1 MSYYNN
7 SDNIRNTYYQNLQQQ
22 RPQMT
27 NSGSMLKGRPVAS
40 VDEARA
46 TIIDF
51 DGSIFY
57 FPDHANKRIYT
68 KQINMDGTSSFR
80 VYEEVTPPDPI
91 NNGSFVTK
99 DEFKNAV
106 NVLVQEIEKL
116 KEVGINN
123 VLSEPKPVESK
134 SEQRSNPETVF

>member
-7 SDNIRNTYYQNLQQQ
+7 SDNIRNAYYQNLQQQ

-27 NSGSMLKGRPVAS
+27 NSGSILKGRPVAS

-91 NNGSFVTK
+91 NDSSFMTK

-106 NVLVQEIEKL
+106 NVLVQELEKIQEICQILETHGENKETIEY
-116 KEVGINN
+116 ISNN
-123 VLSEPKPVESK
+123 I
-134 SEQRSNPETVF
+134 

>member
-1 MSYYNN
+1 M
-7 SDNIRNTYYQNLQQQ
+7 
-22 RPQMT
+22 M

-91 NNGSFVTK
+91 SNGSFVTK
-99 DEFKNAV
+99 NEFENAV

-116 KEVGINN
+116 KEVGTNN
-123 VLSEPKPVESK
+123 VLSEPKPIESK
-134 SEQRSNPETVF
+134 SEQRSNSETVF